1 MRRVVTKHKI
11 HPTKIKERK
20 AQLHSHQNIIIS
32 LSFSLP
38 GCVCVCLPTSLTYR
52 AVTKLNALRYTKMIS
67 SDTHAKRDETT
78 CALTTPTML
87 THGDSTQ
94 GEGRT
99 DTIYTIIHIS
109 IYVCV
114 CVHFSAH
121 FTVATFSSFLFVVS
135 ILPSTCMRTI
145 CRGLLLPSQGL
156 PAFLSP
162 RYVMRRASAIVPC
175 IRICTSTHQG
185 TDDFG
190 MSPE

>member
-1 MRRVVTKHKI
+1 MYACVFAYFAYLRSTYHIKCPPIHKNDFI
-11 HPTKIKERK
+11 RHT
-20 AQLHSHQNIIIS
+20 
-32 LSFSLP
+32 
-38 GCVCVCLPTSLTYR
+38 
-52 AVTKLNALRYTKMIS
+52 
-67 SDTHAKRDETT
+67 KRDEAT

-87 THGDSTQ
+87 THRDSTQ

-109 IYVCV
+109 MYVCV

-162 RYVMRRASAIVPC
+162 RIVMRRLSVIVPC
-175 IRICTSTHQG
+175 IRVCTSTHQG

-190 MSPE
+190 MSPG